1 MVFVLTDKESEILSA
16 YQMQLAHEGIT
27 TVVIDDAI
35 QIDSSIT
42 PKSIVVY
49 IPPTAKRK
57 DDIYAAATQ
66 ACTGLINVAL
76 QLYHRSISAKSE
88 TIKLFSVVSKSW
100 DICNLAH
107 SPLHGLSRVL
117 KTEIPEIFGGLF
129 ENDRGCF
136 PLSDR
141 GRRIRTKSY
150 AQRHHSPQTSISPD
164 HYGLQR
170 LSRACNCSDRYG
182 LSDSCWCGKRN
193 LFLAP
198 DGFGSGAVF
207 GGLGSLLSS
216 VRNVSV
222 YALNSPFMHSNPDP
236 DDPLTIEELAAIYV
250 GEIKRRQPEGPYL
263 LGGYSVGGVLAFEVA
278 RQLLEDGND
287 IEKLFLIDTA
297 CPTFVRYFP
306 DALVRYL
313 DSIEQVRVGN
323 GSELRPNRRGRL
335 VANDHF
341 CLARQ
346 QMRAYQV
353 RRLPGRKIPRAVLIA
368 AK

>member
-1 MVFVLTDKESEILSA
+1 MRRLTKASISRGIADIRPDEAFAAWEHIASCDTDHAVVVRVLELAADESVRNPMLK
-16 YQMQLAHEGIT
+16 
-27 TVVIDDAI
+27 D
-35 QIDSSIT
+35 IT
-42 PKSIVVY
+42 PRKQVY
-49 IPPTAKRK
+49 LPTTMDYK
-57 DDIYAAATQ
+57 DY
-66 ACTGLINVAL
+66 
-76 QLYHRSISAKSE
+76 
-88 TIKLFSVVSKSW
+88 
-100 DICNLAH
+100 
-107 SPLHGLSRVL
+107 
-117 KTEIPEIFGGLF
+117 PEHAIAV
-129 ENDRGCF
+129 
-136 PLSDR
+136 
-141 GRRIRTKSY
+141 I
-150 AQRHHSPQTSISPD
+150 
-164 HYGLQR
+164 
-170 LSRACNCSDRYG
+170 
-182 LSDSCWCGKRN
+182 
-193 LFLAP
+193 AP

-216 VRNVSV
+216 VRNFSV
-222 YALNSPFMHSNPDP
+222 YALDSPFMHSNPDP